1 MVRFQA
7 VRRTFCSR
15 WRQLAQSL
23 HEQLTALQSQ
33 PLRLRL
39 RLLLLLLLL
48 LLLKLKLVLEYLPL
62 PLRSRVH
69 FFALCVRIETPARF
83 TGRRRRLVI
92 LLRMLA
98 ALVFLFGRG
107 RRGGLPARAGLK
119 PVLFGP
125 RGHRRVRTGSRSSA
139 AVTLVLLLLVV
150 VAGSTLVMR
159 LRRRGRT

>member
-33 PLRLRL
+33 PLRL
-39 RLLLLLLLL
+39 LLLLLQQ
-48 LLLKLKLVLEYLPL
+48 LVLEYLPL

-98 ALVFLFGRG
+98 ALVFLFGVASV
-107 RRGGLPARAGLK
+107 GLVEASVEG
-119 PVLFGP
+119 
-125 RGHRRVRTGSRSSA
+125 
-139 AVTLVLLLLVV
+139 VV
-150 VAGSTLVMR
+150 GEVV
-159 LRRRGRT
+159 